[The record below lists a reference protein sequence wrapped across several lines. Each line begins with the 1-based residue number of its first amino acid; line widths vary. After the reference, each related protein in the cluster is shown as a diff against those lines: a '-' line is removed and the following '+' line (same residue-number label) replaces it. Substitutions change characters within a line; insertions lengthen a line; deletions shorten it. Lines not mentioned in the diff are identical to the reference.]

1 MKYLLSNELRE
12 LFIAYFKEKGHKHI
26 PSSSLIPAGD
36 DSIMFTN
43 AGMVQFKDYFT
54 GISKPSF
61 NRAVTAQKCMRAGG
75 KHNDLE
81 NVGKTTRHHTFFE
94 MLGNFSFGD
103 YFKNEAI
110 SFAWNF
116 LINELEIDAE
126 KLYITV
132 HKKDEEGYLIWK
144 DKIKIDEKKI
154 YKLDDDT
161 NLWQMGDVGPCGYS
175 SEIFFDTEFSE
186 WGHTECDV
194 TCDCG
199 RYLEVWN
206 LVFMQFERDS
216 NGKLSNLPKPSI
228 DTGMGLERMA
238 RVLQNVKSNYDS
250 DVFMSYISEIENITG
265 IKYQDG
271 NNLYDTAARVI
282 SDHIRTS
289 VFLSSESIF
298 PSNEGRGYVF
308 RRILRRLF
316 RYALK
321 LNLNISNL
329 VYIGNT
335 VVLTMA
341 SFYPEIRESFGIFE
355 KIISDEFER
364 FKGTLN
370 SGTKL
375 LEDEINRLKAEK
387 IKTINGDFVFK
398 LYDTYGF
405 PVDLAIDAASE
416 NNLNVDLAGFEK
428 LMQNQKNYSKQKKG
442 KIDFTGLDLNLN
454 PTVFVGYN
462 KLEEEAEIIGF
473 LDEEVNLLNNPENNA
488 TGFIISDKTPFY
500 AESGGQDGDKGI
512 IEWQTGYFKVDKTI
526 KTKSGV
532 FLHHGRITDSAGP
545 ETGAAGSG
553 NGGNYLHRKAF
564 FKVDA
569 KLRRMTE
576 SNHSATHL
584 LHAALREVLGSTS
597 SQQGSYVDSE
607 KLRFDF
613 NYSKPLTDEEIRKI
627 EIIVNDF
634 IFSNYAVE
642 VEETEMETALRS
654 GALHFFDE
662 KYGDKVRIV
671 DIGGASKEFCGGT
684 HVKSTGSIGF
694 FKIIS
699 ESSVAS
705 GIRRIEAVTG
715 YNYLNMVY
723 IQEDNLNNIIVLLN
737 SNKAD
742 IYNKIIKLYYDY
754 EFIEKENKELKHS
767 NFMLK
772 AAELCKEFNKIGNYS
787 YLIKKLDS
795 FTPDELK
802 EIANMIKSKYSSGA
816 GVNVN
821 DSNNNN
827 NFIIILG
834 SFYQNEKIIY
844 IAVTEGSIDAAKIIK
859 LMSEKL
865 DGKGGGKKDFAQ
877 GGTSNLSKY
886 EEFEADVEGIIKNY
900 LK

>member
-12 LFIAYFKEKGHKHI
+12 LFIAFFKEKGHKHI

-36 DSIMFTN
+36 NSIMFTN

-54 GISKPSF
+54 EITKPSF
-61 NRAVTAQKCMRAGG
+61 KRAVTVQKCMRAGG

-110 SFAWNF
+110 EFAWDF
-116 LINELEIDAE
+116 LINELEIDDK
-126 KLYITV
+126 KLFVTV
-132 HKKDEEGYLIWK
+132 HKNDEEGYLIWK

-154 YKLDDDT
+154 YKLDDET
-161 NLWQMGDVGPCGYS
+161 NLWQMGDIGPCGYS
-175 SEIFFDTEFSE
+175 SEIFFDTGFSE
-186 WGHTECDV
+186 WGHAECDI

-199 RYLEVWN
+199 RYLEIWN
-206 LVFMQFERDS
+206 LVFMQFERDI

-250 DVFMSYISEIENITG
+250 DVFTPYISEIENITG
-265 IKYQDG
+265 KKYQDG
-271 NNLYDTAARVI
+271 DDLYDTAARVI

-321 LNLNISNL
+321 LNLNINNL

-341 SFYPEIRESFGIFE
+341 LFYPEIRESFGIFE

-370 SGTKL
+370 SGIKL
-375 LEDEINRLKAEK
+375 LEDEISHLKAKK
-387 IKTINGDFVFK
+387 IKIISGDFAFK

-405 PVDLAIDAASE
+405 PIDLTIDAANE
-416 NNLNVDLAGFEK
+416 NNLNVDLPGFEK

-442 KIDFTGLDLNLN
+442 KVDFIGLDFDLN
-454 PTVFVGYN
+454 PTIFAGYN
-462 KLEEEAEIIGF
+462 NLEEEAEIIGF
-473 LDEEVNLLNNPENNA
+473 LDEEGNLLNNPENNA
-488 TGFIISDKTPFY
+488 TGFLISDKTPFY
-500 AESGGQDGDKGI
+500 AESGGQKGDEGI
-512 IEWQTGYFKVDKTI
+512 IEWQSGDFKVDKTI
-526 KTKSGV
+526 KTKSGI
-532 FLHHGRITDSAGP
+532 FLHHGRIIGQLNIPVVSSTD
-545 ETGAAGSG
+545 
-553 NGGNYLHRKAF
+553 YVQVKAF
-564 FKVDA
+564 FKVNQ

-576 SNHSATHL
+576 ANHSATHL
-584 LHAALREVLGSTS
+584 LHAALREVLGSSS

-613 NYSKPLTDEEIRKI
+613 NYPKPLTDDEIRKI
-627 EIIVNDF
+627 EMIVNDF
-634 IFSNYAVE
+634 IFSNYAVQI
-642 VEETEMETALRS
+642 EETEMEAALNS

-671 DIGGASKEFCGGT
+671 NIGDISREFCGGT
-684 HVKSTGSIGF
+684 HIERTGSIGF
-694 FKIIS
+694 FKITS

-705 GIRRIEAVTG
+705 GIRRIEAVTS
-715 YNYLNMVY
+715 YNYLNTVY

-754 EFIEKENKELKHS
+754 EFIEKENKELKYS

-772 AAELCKEFNKIGNYS
+772 AGELYKEFKKIGDYS
-787 YLIKKLDS
+787 YLIKKLDN
-795 FTPDELK
+795 FNPDELK
-802 EIANMIKSKYSSGA
+802 ELANMVKSKYNLSSDG
-816 GVNVN
+816 N
-821 DSNNNN
+821 S
-827 NFIIILG
+827 FIIILG

-844 IAVTEGSIDAAKIIK
+844 IAIAEGSMDAAKIIK
-859 LMSEKL
+859 LISEEL
-865 DGKGGGKKDFAQ
+865 GGKGGGKKDFAQ

-886 EEFEADVEGIIKNY
+886 EEFETTAENIIKNY

>member
-12 LFIAYFKEKGHKHI
+12 LFIAFFKEKGHKHI
-26 PSSSLIPAGD
+26 LSSSLIPAGD
-36 DSIMFTN
+36 NSIMFTN

-61 NRAVTAQKCMRAGG
+61 NRAVTVQKCMRAGG

-110 SFAWNF
+110 EFAWDF
-116 LINELEIDAE
+116 LINELEIDDK
-126 KLYITV
+126 KLFVTV
-132 HKKDEEGYLIWK
+132 HKNDEEGYLIWK

-154 YKLDDDT
+154 YKLDDET
-161 NLWQMGDVGPCGYS
+161 NLWQMGDIGPCGYS
-175 SEIFFDTEFSE
+175 SEIFFDTGFSE
-186 WGHTECDV
+186 WGHAECDV

-199 RYLEVWN
+199 RYLEIWN
-206 LVFMQFERDS
+206 LVFMQFERDI

-228 DTGMGLERMA
+228 DTGMGLERVV

-250 DVFMSYISEIENITG
+250 DVFMPYISEIENITG

-271 NNLYDTAARVI
+271 DNLYDTAARVI

-341 SFYPEIRESFGIFE
+341 LFYPEIRESFGIFE

-370 SGTKL
+370 SGIKL
-375 LEDEINRLKAEK
+375 LEDEISYLKAKK
-387 IKTINGDFVFK
+387 IKIINGDFVFK

-405 PVDLAIDAASE
+405 PIDLTIDAANE
-416 NNLNVDLAGFEK
+416 NNLNVDLPGFEK
-428 LMQNQKNYSKQKKG
+428 LMRNQKSYSKQKKG
-442 KIDFTGLDLNLN
+442 TIDFIGLDFDLN
-454 PTVFVGYN
+454 PTIFTGYN
-462 KLEEEAEIIGF
+462 NLEEEAEIIGF
-473 LDEEVNLLNNPENNA
+473 LDEEGNLLNNPENNA

-500 AESGGQDGDKGI
+500 AESGGQKGDEGI
-512 IEWQTGYFKVDKTI
+512 IEWQSGDFKVDKTI
-526 KTKSGV
+526 KTKSGI
-532 FLHHGRITDSAGP
+532 FLHHGRIIGQLNISEISSPD
-545 ETGAAGSG
+545 
-553 NGGNYLHRKAF
+553 YIQVKAF
-564 FKVDA
+564 FKVNQ

-576 SNHSATHL
+576 ANHSATHL
-584 LHAALREVLGSTS
+584 LHAALREVLGDAS

-627 EIIVNDF
+627 ETIVNDF
-634 IFSNYAVE
+634 IFSNYAVQI
-642 VEETEMETALRS
+642 EETEMEAALNS

-671 DIGGASKEFCGGT
+671 SIGNASREFCGGT
-684 HVKSTGSIGF
+684 HIERTGSIGF

-715 YNYLNMVY
+715 YNYLNAVY
-723 IQEDNLNNIIVLLN
+723 IQEDNLNNIMVLLN

-754 EFIEKENKELKHS
+754 EFIEKENKELKYS

-772 AAELCKEFNKIGNYS
+772 AGELNKEFKKIGNYS

-802 EIANMIKSKYSSGA
+802 DLANIVKSKHDSSADG
-816 GVNVN
+816 
-821 DSNNNN
+821 D
-827 NFIIILG
+827 NFIIIFG

-844 IAVTEGSIDAAKIIK
+844 IAITEGLIDAAKIIK
-859 LMSEKL
+859 LISEEL
-865 DGKGGGKKDFAQ
+865 GGKGGGKKDFAQ

-886 EEFEADVEGIIKNY
+886 EEFETAAEKIIKNY